1 MTHLMFKDYFE
12 IFGKWCVIFAQN
24 SCTNKTTAKIDN
36 GILHHVNRFT
46 HRRIDLSVKCVHQR
60 GKRFSWNTIC
70 IYLFRI
76 QWVQRSSFYHAVL
89 TNWNYFFFFFEN
101 FTLLR
106 SDCTNFTYFMFVR
119 VSCFSMFQCA
129 LVISSMSTSMSV
141 LEWVNAMV
149 EAF

>member
-89 TNWNYFFFFFEN
+89 TNWNYFFFFLRILHYLDPIAP
-101 FTLLR
+101 TLLTLCLFA
-106 SDCTNFTYFMFVR
+106 SH
-119 VSCFSMFQCA
+119 VSACSNVLLLYLLWA
-129 LVISSMSTSMSV
+129 LQ
-141 LEWVNAMV
+141 WAC
-149 EAF
+149 